1 MPFLVLDRKCP
12 SKTIKSAPATRHTLR
27 PIQPFSRRATTPL
40 LNMRAQ
46 PPLGALQY
54 ARHNTAD
61 QNARDSTAAQNA
73 RDSTAIQHAR
83 GDNTRFRFD
92 HFHLFFISATSSTLH
107 FRITGSVATTDR
119 KGLWPRR
126 G

>member
-12 SKTIKSAPATRHTLR
+12 SKSIKSAPATRHNLR
-27 PIQPFSRRATTPL
+27 PIQPFSRRAITPL
-40 LNMRAQ
+40 LSMRAQ

-61 QNARDSTAAQNA
+61 QHA
-73 RDSTAIQHAR
+73 RDSTAIH
-83 GDNTRFRFD
+83 
-92 HFHLFFISATSSTLH
+92 HFHLFFISASSSTLH
-107 FRITGSVATTDR
+107 FRITGSVATPDR